1 MPWCCFTGPEYFLYP
16 GIRDPRSEQIPQAA
30 NENVRWFLLLCQHWQ
45 AVPVHYRFKSHRVRY
60 NLAYLVFKWV
70 IQDIK
75 SVFILP
81 ELAGSFVDP
90 HVSGEALCL
99 FRCVAVWAAMPAAG
113 DRVPG
118 EVTPLD
124 L

>member
-1 MPWCCFTGPEYFLYP
+1 M
-16 GIRDPRSEQIPQAA
+16 
-30 NENVRWFLLLCQHWQ
+30 
-45 AVPVHYRFKSHRVRY
+45 HYRFKPYRVRY
-60 NLAYLVFKWV
+60 NLSYLVFEWV

-75 SVFILP
+75 SIFILP

-99 FRCVAVWAAMPAAG
+99 FRCVAVWASVPASC
-113 DRVPG
+113 DRVPC